1 MSLDPE
7 RMLLVCKIDALA
19 RELFLFRE
27 SYFYREEH
35 IGYQDLYNN
44 FLKEFYADGTTAE
57 HKLEI
62 CEFYY
67 KLAIGYMNT
76 CYQVDFVDR
85 DEGQILADLALGYQ
99 AITHKETKATP
110 KKRGRPRKRTS

>member
-1 MSLDPE
+1 MSLNPE
-7 RMLLVCKIDALA
+7 RMLLVFKIDALA
-19 RELFLFRE
+19 RELFLLRE

-44 FLKEFYADGTTAE
+44 FLKEFYADTTAE
-57 HKLEI
+57 Y
-62 CEFYY
+62 YY